1 MDTQSEAAPPVQA
14 ADQGAPALVQVR
26 DLWKVFG
33 RDAKGLLKKELR
45 DASKQEILSKA
56 GSVLALRR
64 ISFEVKRGEFFVLM
78 GLSGSGKST
87 LIRALIRLIR
97 PTRGE
102 IWFAGENICT
112 HDKDKL
118 TAFRRGMVSMVFQNY
133 GLLPHKTVLENA
145 AFGLKIRGLD
155 KEERRARAR
164 NAIETVGLTGWE
176 DYYPGSLS
184 GGMQQRVGLARALAT
199 ESEILLMDEPFS
211 GLDPLIRRQMQDELI
226 ELQGRLHKT
235 VIFVTHDLHE
245 ALKLGDRIAIMRDGE
260 IIQIGTPEDIITTPA
275 DDYVQ
280 EFVRDA
286 SPAKVLTA
294 GSIMEE
300 PESLLYEWQGPKAAI
315 LMIREARKNYAF
327 VINKQRKLQGL
338 VTLES
343 LGSAAVERLDA
354 IMSTDIPTCSA
365 ETTLEELFP
374 LADASPYPVAV
385 VDEEGKLIG
394 EVSNRVIISNMS
406 LANPEEDSHD

>member
-1 MDTQSEAAPPVQA
+1 METQSEAAPPSEA
-14 ADQGAPALVQVR
+14 AEQSAPTLVEVR
-26 DLWKVFG
+26 DLWKIFG
-33 RDAKGLLKKELR
+33 RDVKGLLKKELR

-64 ISFEVKRGEFFVLM
+64 ISFEVRRGEFFVLM

-97 PTRGE
+97 PTQGE
-102 IWFAGENICT
+102 IWIAGENVCAY
-112 HDKDKL
+112 DKDKL
-118 TAFRRGMVSMVFQNY
+118 TAFRRSMVSMVFQNY

-145 AFGLKIRGLD
+145 AFGLKIRGMD
-155 KEERRARAR
+155 KEERRDHAR
-164 NAIETVGLTGWE
+164 NAIETVGLKGWE

-226 ELQGRLHKT
+226 ELQDRLHKT

-294 GSIMEE
+294 GGIMEE
-300 PESLLYEWQGPKAAI
+300 PEPLLYEWQGPKAAI
-315 LMIREARKNYAF
+315 LMIREAKKNYAF
-327 VINKQRKLQGL
+327 VINKQHELRGL

-343 LGSAAVERLDA
+343 LASASSDKLDA
-354 IMSTDIPTCSA
+354 VMTTDIPACSA
-365 ETTLEELFP
+365 ETTLEDLFP

-385 VDEEGKLIG
+385 VDEAGKFIG

-406 LANPEEDSHD
+406 LANPEGNSHD